1 MTEKRVLISVYDK
14 TGIEEFASE
23 LASMGWTIVSSS
35 GTARKLTEAGVEVTE
50 VSDLTGFPHMLGGR
64 VKTLHPAISG
74 GILARRNLQ
83 SDLDDVESFK
93 IPLIDMVVCN
103 LYPFEETARRGC
115 ELDELLENIDIGGVT
130 LIRAAAKNFTQVA
143 ICTDPQD
150 YSGIIE
156 DLKNE
161 GDITLPFRESLALK
175 AFCHTSL
182 YDTTIYRG
190 LIEGMGIHEDELSEH
205 LPINLTMVQQ
215 LRYGENPHQT
225 AGLYLPPLADLPW
238 EQLSGK
244 PLSYNNILDLD
255 CAMRGCSIM
264 QERCGCLV
272 IKHTTPCGMAY
283 GDSPVEAYRKA
294 FRCDS
299 LSAFGGIVGLT
310 RKLDLETAEAISRN
324 FTEVLLVPDCDED
337 ALSFLSENK
346 PSLRILRWNGGR
358 VLPYQITGTWS
369 GILVQNDELAP
380 LPVQD
385 KGKWIG
391 EPVPELWDDLILA
404 WKTAYISKSNSV
416 ALVKEGEAVGIGMG
430 FCSRVFAVSF
440 AVEQAGEK
448 ARGSVMASDAFFPFP
463 DGVEAA
469 AAAGVKAIMQP
480 GGSRNDEAV
489 FKRAEELGISM
500 FISDWRTF
508 RH

>member
-35 GTARKLTEAGVEVTE
+35 GTARKLTEAGLEVTE

-93 IPLIDMVVCN
+93 IPLIDMVICN

-156 DLKNE
+156 DLENE

-175 AFCHTSL
+175 AFCHTSF

-190 LIEGMGIHEDELSEH
+190 LREGMGIHEDELSEH
-205 LPINLTMVQQ
+205 LPINLTMAQQ

-264 QERCGCLV
+264 QDRCGCLV

-337 ALSFLSENK
+337 ALSFLSEKK

-380 LPVQD
+380 LPLQD

-430 FCSRVFAVSF
+430 FCSRVFAVNF

-469 AAAGVKAIMQP
+469 AAAGVKAIIQP
-480 GGSRNDEAV
+480 GGSRNDEAI
-489 FKRAEELGISM
+489 FKKAEELGISM